1 MTDRPEHQSAVDS
14 APAAASASVDPT
26 DPYAREQQTFPHL
39 SGEAVDRI
47 RPYGREETLAPG
59 TLVFERGER
68 SVDFLVVLEGGVEI
82 VERGASGEERV
93 NTVHGRCQFTGE
105 LDLFNDRR
113 ILVDGRIAGPEG
125 GGDAR
130 ILRVP
135 RAAFRR
141 MVSTEADLGETI
153 TRAFILRRTGFIRH
167 AEAGAV
173 LIADHADAGGLAD
186 AIRMKRF
193 LGRNGY
199 PMRYVEAADPEA
211 ARLMDARGLT
221 EDDLPAVLAPDDVTL
236 SRPSI
241 PDLAD
246 ALGLTEAPEAG
257 HVYDVAVVGAGP
269 AGLSAAVYAASE
281 GLDTIIVEEEAP
293 GGQAGTS
300 SRIEN
305 YLGFPIGISGQALAG
320 RAWIQAQRFGARMA
334 VSRAARGLD
343 CDRAEDGR
351 PFRVA
356 LDGGATVDARAV
368 VLATGATYR
377 RLGLPGEG
385 GYENRGLH
393 YAATALEA
401 GLCENAE
408 VAVVGGGNSAGQ
420 AAVFL
425 SRYAEHVH
433 VLVRGDG
440 LADSMSDYLVQRI
453 EDSCRITLRTR
464 TQITALHGTPAL
476 TGVTMEGPDGAEE
489 RPITHIFVMIGAV
502 PNTGW
507 LEGCVQV
514 DAKGFVCTGTDVTE
528 GRPKSAFETSRPGV
542 FAVGDLRAGSV
553 KRVASGVGEGS
564 VCVSAV
570 HGWLT
575 TDERNEGR
583 LDSEAR
589 TTG

>member
-1 MTDRPEHQSAVDS
+1 MNDASPTASAPTAS
-14 APAAASASVDPT
+14 APAAASASVDPS
-26 DPYAREQQTFPHL
+26 DPYARERQTFPHL
-39 SGEAVDRI
+39 SAAEVDRI
-47 RPYGREETLAPG
+47 RGYGHEERLAPG

-68 SVDFLVVLEGGVEI
+68 GVDFLVILEGGVEI
-82 VERGASGEERV
+82 VERGADGSERV
-93 NTVHGRCQFTGE
+93 NTVHGQCQFTGE

-113 ILVDGRIAGPEG
+113 ILVDGRVRGPEG

-130 ILRVP
+130 ILRVH
-135 RAAFRR
+135 RADFLR

-173 LIADHADAGGLAD
+173 LIAPPGAAE
-186 AIRMKRF
+186 AIRIKQF

-199 PMRYVEAADPEA
+199 PMRFVPASEAEA
-211 ARLMDARGLT
+211 KDLLEARGLT
-221 EDDLPAVLAPDDVTL
+221 DADLPAVLAPDDLTL

-246 ALGLTEAPEAG
+246 ALGLTEDVEPDR
-257 HVYDVAVVGAGP
+257 VYDVAVVGAGP
-269 AGLSAAVYAASE
+269 SGLSAAVYAASE
-281 GLDTIIVEEEAP
+281 GLDTVVIEQEAP

-305 YLGFPIGISGQALAG
+305 YLGFPTGISGQALAG
-320 RAWIQAQRFGARMA
+320 RAWIQSQRFGARMA
-334 VSRAARGLD
+334 ISRAAQSLD
-343 CDRAEDGR
+343 CDDE
-351 PFRVA
+351 PFRLTIEGDRHA
-356 LDGGATVDARAV
+356 RARAV

-377 RLGLPGEG
+377 KLGLPGEE

-401 GLCENAE
+401 QLCEDAE

-425 SRYAEHVH
+425 SRFARHVH
-433 VLVRGDG
+433 VLVRGAG

-453 EDSCRITLRTR
+453 DDSGRITLRTR
-464 TQITALHGTPAL
+464 TAITALHGEAAL
-476 TGVTMEGPDGAEE
+476 EGVTLQGPDGSED
-489 RPITHIFVMIGAV
+489 RPVTHVFVMIGAI

-507 LEGCVQV
+507 LDGCVEM
-514 DAKGFVCTGTDVTE
+514 DGKGFVRTGTDVTDLSR
-528 GRPKSAFETSRPGV
+528 GRPASAFETSRPGV

-570 HGWLT
+570 HQWLST
-575 TDERNEGR
+575 RAR
-583 LDSEAR
+583 LDPA
-589 TTG
+589 G